1 MIPKIIHYCWFG
13 GNPLSK
19 DALKCIASW
28 KRYHPD
34 YEIKEWNESNFDVHM
49 IPFMS
54 EAYSAKKYA
63 YVSDYARLWVLY
75 NYGGVYFDTD
85 VEVLK
90 PFPQEI
96 LKLEAFSGFESFSL
110 KLSPGLVFAC
120 EPKNP
125 VVEQMVQSYNN
136 DQFELGS
143 VDDVKTINVRI
154 TEMLMSDGLRE
165 VDEQQIVDGITVF
178 PSKIFCPYDSKRRR
192 VNIQPESLTVHY
204 YAASWFPWHRKLRL
218 KLGTIL
224 RRMVYR

>member
-1 MIPKIIHYCWFG
+1 MIPKIIHYCWY
-13 GNPLSK
+13 GNNKKTKLINQ
-19 DALKCIASW
+19 CIYSW
-28 KRYHPD
+28 KKYFPD
-34 YEIKEWNESNFDVHM
+34 YEIIEWNENNTD
-49 IPFMS
+49 IY
-54 EAYSAKKYA
+54 ENKYIEKAYEEKKWA
-63 YVSDYARLWVLY
+63 FVSDYVRMKVLSE
-75 NYGGVYFDTD
+75 YGGIYFDTD

-178 PSKIFCPYDSKRRR
+178 PSKIFCPYDGKRRR